1 MPTDII
7 FTDKTDTG
15 ASDAFDCTGYANPE
29 IRIWSNESN
38 PDATLQIQSGGAP
51 WFILASQDL
60 SATNPGIWAIPS
72 TAAVRVEVLTNASGK
87 GVNATITRSKFEGGP
102 G

>member
-7 FTDKTDTG
+7 FTDKTGTG
-15 ASDAFDCTGYANPE
+15 ASEDFDCRGYANVE

-38 PDATLQIQSGGAP
+38 PDATLELQSGGTP
-51 WFILASQDL
+51 WFVLASQDL
-60 SATNPGIWAIPS
+60 ASTNPGIWSVPS
-72 TAAVRVEVLTNASGK
+72 TAAVRLDVITNASGK
-87 GVNATITRSKFEGGP
+87 SVNATITRSKFEGGP